1 MATLDP
7 SNITTGNTILASDIL
22 QLFEAFG
29 TGSQNITGLSMTGSI
44 TNATTAATAS
54 SATNLVVA
62 NTGSGV
68 YYPVVVDGTGTKPP
82 KTVST
87 FELSGSVLN
96 NITASRAITS
106 SYSLN
111 GDVTQVNTQYYDGG
125 SGAVTGTFKF
135 IAGKVAMSSG
145 AATSSAFPVLAGK
158 TLGTNAFVT
167 ANYST
172 ATGPTDAVI
181 VTSISSS
188 GAILFDNNSPGTPN
202 ATVIFTGIYI

>member
-1 MATLDP
+1 MATLNP
-7 SNITTGNTILASDIL
+7 SNVINGNIIQASDIV
-22 QLFEAFG
+22 QLYEAFG

-125 SGAVTGTFKF
+125 SGAVTGAFKF
-135 IAGKVAMSSG
+135 IAGKVAMSLGS
-145 AATSSAFPVLAGK
+145 ATSSAFPVLAGK